1 VFFLDSATFG
11 CGVVGTQPK
20 LPARPIERRLDG
32 VSPKH
37 VTSSIKEADMLQR
50 RRTLALLQEE
60 LRTLALF
67 DRVHDY
73 TADPDPADDR
83 AYALRQ
89 IRRSQI
95 MAEIRKLSPSKLGYR
110 NHARIGSAVLL
121 LCTVGYATLHYL
133 LK

>member
-1 VFFLDSATFG
+1 
-11 CGVVGTQPK
+11 
-20 LPARPIERRLDG
+20 
-32 VSPKH
+32 
-37 VTSSIKEADMLQR
+37 MLRR

-67 DRVHDY
+67 DRVHEY
-73 TADPDPADDR
+73 ATNPNPADNR
-83 AYALRQ
+83 AHASRQ

-95 MAEIRKLSPSKLGYR
+95 MAEIRKLNPPKREFR

-121 LCTVGYATLHYL
+121 LCAVGYATVHYL